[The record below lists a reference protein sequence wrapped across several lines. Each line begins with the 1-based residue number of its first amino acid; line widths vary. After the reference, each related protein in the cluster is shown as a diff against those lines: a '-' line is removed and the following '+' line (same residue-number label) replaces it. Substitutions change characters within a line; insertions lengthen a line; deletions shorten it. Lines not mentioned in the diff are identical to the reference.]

1 MGHGNGGGHQ
11 GETSVPDTDRYRAI
25 RQAFTC
31 HRAALRGIRDVV
43 DIWEHPTRVKCHCCG
58 ERTESMYKKGQ
69 GNGER
74 SPDRDLRLC
83 MICVDCSQNS
93 EAITETQPSPS
104 LDY

>member
-1 MGHGNGGGHQ
+1 
-11 GETSVPDTDRYRAI
+11 
-25 RQAFTC
+25 
-31 HRAALRGIRDVV
+31 
-43 DIWEHPTRVKCHCCG
+43 
-58 ERTESMYKKGQ
+58 MYKKEQ